1 MVMTVFK
8 LSEPPPDV
16 STDVAVWRCEGCGCV
31 HMRAGGVLLTFTP
44 REYTDFTERVAD
56 CYWSRRYATCPRR
69 KRLVIH
75 PRHGVKNDSTPQG
88 SS

>member
-16 STDVAVWRCEGCGCV
+16 SADVAVWRCEGCGCV
-31 HMRAGGVLLTFTP
+31 HMRAGSVLLTFTP

-56 CYWSRRYATCPRR
+56 CYWEQALRDLPATQETGNPSA
-69 KRLVIH
+69 
-75 PRHGVKNDSTPQG
+75 P
-88 SS
+88 